1 LINHNLY
8 LQDDA
13 LTFHR
18 YC

>member
-13 LTFHR
+13 LTFQR